1 MIINVRVTTK
11 AKFKRVEETAPG
23 CLRVYVSA
31 APEDNKAN
39 KAVIEVLAEYYGVRK
54 SRILIIQGERSRDK
68 RIEIKEG

>member
-1 MIINVRVTTK
+1 VIINVRVTTK
-11 AKFKRVEETAPG
+11 AKLKRADETAPG
-23 CLRVYVSA
+23 YFKVHVSA

-68 RIEIKEG
+68 RIEIK